1 VNHFYPSRRAV
12 LAVALGIP
20 LSLLAG
26 LAAPSL
32 WATGAAWSALA
43 IVLVL
48 TDMVLGAS
56 RHRLSIAYHL
66 PVDGGVGR
74 REAAEFTL
82 QFGGR
87 APDAVEAE
95 LEGNDRLAI
104 EPSRLQLSGTTARFT
119 LNPLRRGEGRLER
132 LWLRWTGP
140 LGLAWIQ
147 TAHPLN
153 RTFRIL
159 PDIQMVREE
168 AVRLFRRDAETGL
181 HSQLDR
187 GAGSEFHALR
197 EFQRG
202 HDPRQID
209 WKRSARRNAPI
220 VREFRIEQNQH
231 IVAVLDTGRLMSQPL
246 LGQPRIDRAL
256 HAILLLAYVALKL
269 GDRVGLFA
277 FDSKSRLSSG
287 TVSGVK
293 AFATLQ
299 RQAASLDY
307 STEETNFTLGLTQ
320 LAGELERRSTIVI
333 FSDFSDTTSAE
344 LMLENIAA
352 LLRRHTVMFVVFR
365 DDELEHLQQDE
376 PGTAADATR
385 SVIADMMV
393 KERDAV
399 LHRLRQ
405 MGVNLVDVPVSR
417 MNAGVIASYL
427 AMKQRIRLQP

>member
-1 VNHFYPSRRAV
+1 
-12 LAVALGIP
+12 
-20 LSLLAG
+20 
-26 LAAPSL
+26 
-32 WATGAAWSALA
+32 
-43 IVLVL
+43 
-48 TDMVLGAS
+48 
-56 RHRLSIAYHL
+56 
-66 PVDGGVGR
+66 
-74 REAAEFTL
+74 
-82 QFGGR
+82 
-87 APDAVEAE
+87 
-95 LEGNDRLAI
+95 
-104 EPSRLQLSGTTARFT
+104 
-119 LNPLRRGEGRLER
+119 
-132 LWLRWTGP
+132 
-140 LGLAWIQ
+140 
-147 TAHPLN
+147 
-153 RTFRIL
+153 
-159 PDIQMVREE
+159 
-168 AVRLFRRDAETGL
+168 
-181 HSQLDR
+181 
-187 GAGSEFHALR
+187 
-197 EFQRG
+197 
-202 HDPRQID
+202 
-209 WKRSARRNAPI
+209 
-220 VREFRIEQNQH
+220 
-231 IVAVLDTGRLMSQPL
+231 
-246 LGQPRIDRAL
+246 
-256 HAILLLAYVALKL
+256 
-269 GDRVGLFA
+269 VGLFA

-405 MGVNLVDVPVSR
+405 MGVNLVDVPATR

-427 AMKQRIRLQP
+427 AMKQRVRLQP